1 MQLRRIAFLSIIMVV
16 MLATGYLAGRSVE
29 AGPGG
34 SLVPGSAADPLVS
47 ESYLRQAVGEATAT
61 LEAQLA
67 GLQARVEELT
77 RTIAIL
83 EGQAPPVTPSP
94 APVPA
99 PQLKPPPVPA
109 PQLKPPPVQA
119 LRKAVVTV
127 SSANVRG
134 GPGTG
139 FARVASLSRGAVV
152 TILEEKTGWYQIEY
166 SAGKR
171 GWILGSLVQIRN

>member
-1 MQLRRIAFLSIIMVV
+1 MQLRRIAFLTIIMVV

-61 LEAQLA
+61 LQAQIA

-99 PQLKPPPVPA
+99 PQLKPPPV
-109 PQLKPPPVQA
+109 QA

-134 GPGTG
+134 GPGTS

-171 GWILGSLVQIRN
+171 GWILGSLVQIQN